1 MLLLTKVKQFS
12 NLLKIKK
19 EIGVGYSFSCDF
31 PIRHACGCPESKIM
45 SLKYPHLQ
53 LLIRNC
59 QFYMLSVSLG
69 ANPPWQTNEPANSNM
84 FFMFNNNIYAE
95 FRTAYKHLNF

>member
-1 MLLLTKVKQFS
+1 MLLMTKVKQFS

-19 EIGVGYSFSCDF
+19 EIGVGYSFSCNF
-31 PIRHACGCPESKIM
+31 SIRYACGCPQSKIM

-59 QFYMLSVSLG
+59 QFYMLSASLG
-69 ANPPWQTNEPANSNM
+69 ANPPQANHNPAIFCLPQAM
-84 FFMFNNNIYAE
+84 
-95 FRTAYKHLNF
+95 KK

>member
-31 PIRHACGCPESKIM
+31 PIRHACDCPESKIM

-69 ANPPWQTNEPANSNM
+69 ANPPPSKPQPSNFLSPPSTEKM
-84 FFMFNNNIYAE
+84 NKSSQADK
-95 FRTAYKHLNF
+95 RAS